1 MERPEAADPEGMLRG
16 QAAIW
21 ECIFGFVGGMALKCV
36 VELGIP
42 DIISSH
48 GRPLSL
54 SSIAKII
61 NLPSLDTD
69 RLSRVMTLLVH
80 RQIFTSNNP
89 ASPEG
94 EHNAT
99 TLYGLTNSSKLLL
112 SDSKTSLAP
121 MLLFQNHTWMLSSWH
136 HLSDIV
142 KEGGSGFTK
151 SHGLEFFDFA
161 SANPVF
167 NTLLN
172 EAMEGASKIIVE
184 AVKASYKDGFNGLGS
199 LLDVGGGTGAMVG
212 EIVKAHPH
220 IKGINF
226 DLPHVVAT
234 APEYEGVTHVAGDM
248 FTSIPPADA
257 ILLKWI
263 LHDWNDED
271 CMKILKNCR
280 EALPKTGKLI
290 IVDAVLNSQGNE
302 LFDYMRL
309 VFDLAMMVHVQGK
322 ERSEA
327 EWKIL
332 LEEGGFASYKIIKIP
347 TLASIIEAHPHHAC

>member
-199 LLDVGGGTGAMVG
+199 LLDVG
-212 EIVKAHPH
+212 
-220 IKGINF
+220 
-226 DLPHVVAT
+226 
-234 APEYEGVTHVAGDM
+234 AGLV
-248 FTSIPPADA
+248 PWW
-257 ILLKWI
+257 WI